1 MGGAQSN
8 YNSSKFRR
16 MAASSLGPYCE
27 STGINGDTLV
37 GNNLDS
43 LPKLS
48 DSRALVN
55 GLVYELGL
63 FRKKHQLEECRTAQ
77 HYLSIFCLCDIQP
90 VQFERIC

>member
-37 GNNLDS
+37 GNNPVS

-63 FRKKHQLEECRTAQ
+63 FRKKHSISWKSVEQ
-77 HYLSIFCLCDIQP
+77 HNIM
-90 VQFERIC
+90 

>member
-16 MAASSLGPYCE
+16 MAASSLCPYCE
-27 STGINGDTLV
+27 STGINGTLV

-55 GLVYELGL
+55 IMNLVCSG
-63 FRKKHQLEECRTAQ
+63 RNIASAGR
-77 HYLSIFCLCDIQP
+77 
-90 VQFERIC
+90 V

>member
-16 MAASSLGPYCE
+16 MAASSLCPYCE
-27 STGINGDTLV
+27 STGINSTLV

-63 FRKKHQLEECRTAQ
+63 FRKKHSISWKSVEQ
-77 HYLSIFCLCDIQP
+77 HNIM
-90 VQFERIC
+90 